1 MSCIP
6 KKSNS
11 ANHFFFFSNSD
22 KMISNKQSY
31 CDNPRSC
38 DMRIQNSNT
47 SKNGSDFNILKYLMK
62 NNASLTNEKNNEQKT
77 SAKQSIILIKTI

>member
-1 MSCIP
+1 
-6 KKSNS
+6 
-11 ANHFFFFSNSD
+11 
-22 KMISNKQSY
+22 MISNKQSY